1 MVEDTAKWSVFLLFS
16 LGMTLLSGC
25 ATKQIRCVSS
35 DGSTIT
41 YMGTYDYETA
51 STFVH
56 YPSEGVK
63 DVYPKGFC
71 HKVRAD

>member
-1 MVEDTAKWSVFLLFS
+1 MERVLVFS

-25 ATKQIRCVSS
+25 APTKQIRCVSD
-35 DGSTIT
+35 DGTTIT

-51 STFVH
+51 SAFVR

-63 DVYPKGFC
+63 DIYSKGSC
-71 HKVRAD
+71 HKVEGDR